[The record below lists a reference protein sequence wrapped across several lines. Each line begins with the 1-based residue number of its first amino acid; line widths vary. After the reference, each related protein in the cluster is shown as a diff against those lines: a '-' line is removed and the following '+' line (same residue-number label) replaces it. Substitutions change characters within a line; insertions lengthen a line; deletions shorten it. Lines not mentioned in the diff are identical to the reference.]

1 MNDKNKTI
9 LFVMRSATH
18 FNYFA
23 SIHKALI
30 ERGFKVISL
39 FHRILPKAVPLLET
53 FKAKYPTFEYRMAV
67 GRGDKWVGTLFLE
80 RVLAS
85 NRRYIMVKHQSD
97 YYSDRYR
104 KFLPG
109 FWQRMFNN
117 ALGRFV
123 IKSWL
128 FGFILRFMER
138 VTPPDER
145 IVADIES
152 INPDAVIASP
162 VNRRFLSSDTEYLKA
177 ANSLGIPTFLPVMTW
192 DNLTTKGLFT
202 VHPQNLLAWNQAHF
216 AEAIEHHHID
226 PKTIK
231 IIGAPVFDEWFN
243 YLKPKLSREE
253 FCLQNGLNPQHPIVT
268 YLGSSNNIAKDETW
282 LISDLRKALNDSS
295 DLQIKNTQI
304 IVRPHPAN
312 YEIYDSIAQKPGIF
326 ILPKKGTLP
335 NTESAL
341 QFFSDTLNYSLA
353 TAGVNTSAMIDAI
366 IVDRP
371 VIAVVT
377 EKYQKTQSEAQHF
390 RQLMDGD
397 VLEMANSTEE
407 FVNVLKKLMDGKD
420 SRAEKRQKF
429 VRDFV
434 RPRGLNVSAG
444 EVVAGEILASLSSRE
459 V

>member
-1 MNDKNKTI
+1 
-9 LFVMRSATH
+9 MRSATH

-39 FHRILPKAVPLLET
+39 FHRILPKAVPLLEA
-53 FKAKYPTFEYRMAV
+53 FKAKYPNFEYREAI
-67 GRGDKWVGTLFLE
+67 GREDRWVGTLFLE

-85 NRRYIMVKHQSD
+85 NRRYIMVKHQSE
-97 YYSDRYR
+97 YYRDRYR
-104 KFLPG
+104 KFLPQL
-109 FWQRMFNN
+109 WQKMFNN
-117 ALGRFV
+117 FFGRFI
-123 IKSWL
+123 IKSRF
-128 FGFILRFMER
+128 FGFVLNMIER
-138 VTPPDER
+138 TVP
-145 IVADIES
+145 ADKKIIEDIKN
-152 INPDAVIASP
+152 INPDFVLASP

-177 ANSLGIPTFLPVMTW
+177 AKALNIPNAIPVMTW

-202 VHPQNLLAWNQAHF
+202 VHPQMLFAWNKAHF
-216 AEAIEHHHID
+216 NEAIEHHHID
-226 PKTIK
+226 SKTIK

-243 YLKPKLSREE
+243 YLKPKNSREE
-253 FCLQNGLNPQHPIVT
+253 FCAQNGLDARHPIVT

-282 LISDLRKALNDSS
+282 LIADLRKGLNASS
-295 DLQIKNTQI
+295 DERLRNTQI

-312 YEIYDSIAQKPGIF
+312 YEIYDSIANELGIF

-341 QFFSDTLNYSLA
+341 QFFSDTLNHSLA

-366 IVDRP
+366 IVGRP

-390 RQLMDGD
+390 RQLVDGD
-397 VLEMANSTEE
+397 VLEMAKGAPE
-407 FVNVLKKLMDGKD
+407 FVNVLSKLLDGHD
-420 SRAEKRQKF
+420 ARIEKRKSF

-434 RPRGLNVSAG
+434 RPRGLNISAG
-444 EVVAGEILASLSSRE
+444 EAVAMEIESQISKIKN
-459 V
+459 